1 MKLRS
6 CLIEMMK
13 EASYLILFEKGVL
26 KERIEDA
33 LASLEDCRL
42 CPRVC
47 GVDRLRHEKG
57 FCETGRRA
65 VVASYNAH
73 FGEEAPLVGTRGSGT
88 IFISSCNLLCSF
100 CQNYEISHGREGTEV
115 EPQQMAL
122 MMIQLAE
129 MGCHNI
135 NVVTPSH
142 VVPQVLE
149 ALPIAIEK
157 GLRIPLVYN
166 SSGYDSVETLRLL
179 DGVFDIYMPD
189 LKFWDS
195 TCAERYCQAP
205 DYRDVAVR
213 AVREMHRQV
222 GDLVVDDQ
230 GLAVRG
236 LIVRHLVMPN
246 QVGGTKEIT
255 TFLAEEISPNTYVN
269 LMDQYRPCGGAHRD
283 PLINRR
289 LSAQEFREA
298 TTEARKAGLKRLD
311 PRDRI
316 RLLFM

>member
-1 MKLRS
+1 
-6 CLIEMMK
+6 MK
-13 EASYLILFEKGVL
+13 EPSYLRLFEKGVL
-26 KERIEDA
+26 KERIEEA
-33 LASLEDCRL
+33 LAALQDCRL
-42 CPRVC
+42 CPRAC
-47 GVDRLRHEKG
+47 GVNRLEDEKG

-65 VVASYNAH
+65 VAASCNAH

-100 CQNYEISHGREGTEV
+100 CQNQEISHGREGTEI
-115 EPQQMAL
+115 EPEEMAH
-122 MMIQLAE
+122 MMIHLAQ

-135 NVVTPSH
+135 NIVTPSH

-166 SSGYDSVETLRLL
+166 SSGYDRVETLKLL

-195 TCAERYCQAP
+195 AFAERYCQAP

-230 GLAVRG
+230 GVAMRG

-246 QVGGTKEIT
+246 QVGGTKQVV
-255 TFLAEEISPNTYVN
+255 TFLAQEVSPNTYVN
-269 LMDQYRPCGGAHRD
+269 VMDQYRPCGSAHRD

-289 LSAQEFREA
+289 ISAQEFREA
-298 TTEARKAGLKRLD
+298 TAEARKAGLKRLD

-316 RLLFM
+316 RLLFV